1 MSEDGEMTMEMQD
14 LAGKVA
20 IITGAGSGIGEA
32 TARALA
38 ARGVRVTAAGRRA
51 DRLEA
56 LVTSLGADQGL
67 AVPTDVARA
76 ADVEALIARTLARFG
91 RIDILFA
98 NAGQFVQGAIA
109 DVDVERLVA
118 QIDTNVT
125 GVLRCIKAVLP
136 HMIARRSGDIL
147 VTSSISGHTE
157 IDNEAVYSAGKHA
170 VATLVNILRRE
181 VAPHGIRVA
190 TISPAIVLNEI
201 WGITDPKD
209 IAAGLAAH
217 RGLSSEDV
225 ADLVV
230 HMLAMPARVTLR
242 DVVAIA
248 QGQII

>member
-1 MSEDGEMTMEMQD
+1 MEMQD
-14 LAGKVA
+14 LADKVA

-38 ARGVRVTAAGRRA
+38 ARGVRVAAAGRRRE
-51 DRLEA
+51 RLEA
-56 LVTSLGADQGL
+56 LVAAIGEGQAL

-76 ADVEALIARTLARFG
+76 EDVHALIDRTLARFG

-98 NAGQFVQGAIA
+98 NAGQYVQGAVA

-118 QIDTNVT
+118 QIDTNLI
-125 GVLRCIKAVLP
+125 GVLRCVKAVLP
-136 HMIARRSGDIL
+136 HMIAQRSGDIL

-157 IDNEAVYSAGKHA
+157 IDNEAVYSATKHGI
-170 VATLVNILRRE
+170 ATLVNILRRE

-201 WGITDPKD
+201 WGVTDPAE

-230 HMLAMPARVTLR
+230 QMLAMPRRITLR
-242 DVVAIA
+242 DITAIA